1 MLLYEILNIEF
12 WKNIFME
19 TAFEYNEYILNSNEV
34 DTNER
39 MTVVALCN
47 FMQNLAGRAAE
58 KRGYGY
64 SFSHENG
71 LVWVLMR
78 INLKILGYPKWNDK
92 VILKTW
98 VHGIDRIKTDR
109 HFTLYD
115 EQNREIA
122 HAITDWVLIDYKFR
136 RPQIIEKFVDKN
148 KALNSERAKVD
159 MPSKIQFNGT
169 PEQCGERKIVYSDI
183 DLNRHVSNIK
193 YTEWF
198 LDTYDFD
205 YLTENTIGEL
215 EMNFLSECR
224 YGEEVSIYKDTSSK
238 NIHYGSIA
246 RINDGKEVFRIRIK
260 WT

>member
-1 MLLYEILNIEF
+1 MDS
-12 WKNIFME
+12 
-19 TAFEYNEYILNSNEV
+19 AFEYNEYILNSNDV
-34 DTNER
+34 DTKER
-39 MTVVALCN
+39 MTVVAVCN

-64 SFSHENG
+64 TFSHENG

-78 INLKILGYPKWNDK
+78 INLKILSYPKWNDK

-109 HFTLYD
+109 HFTLYN
-115 EQNREIA
+115 ERNQEIA

-148 KALNSERAKVD
+148 RALDSECAKVD
-159 MPSKIQFNGT
+159 KPAKIQFT
-169 PEQCGERKIVYSDI
+169 VTAEKCAERKIVYSDI
-183 DLNRHVSNIK
+183 DLNQHVNNIK

-205 YLTENTIGEL
+205 YLTNHSIAEL

-224 YGEEVSIYKDTSSK
+224 YGEEVRIFKDAAKDSEIQ
-238 NIHYGSIA
+238 NIHYGSIS
-246 RINDGKEVFRIRIK
+246 RINDNKEVFRIRIK
-260 WT
+260 WNNA